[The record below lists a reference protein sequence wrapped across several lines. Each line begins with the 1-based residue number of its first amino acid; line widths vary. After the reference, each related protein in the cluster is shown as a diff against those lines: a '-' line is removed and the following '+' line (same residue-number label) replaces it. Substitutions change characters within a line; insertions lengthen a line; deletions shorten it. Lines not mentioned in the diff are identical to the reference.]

1 MSFHMESHEENVSH
15 YVKRVVLPSGKT
27 IEVVLFGESVPAAE
41 PATAQPS
48 QDLHLCASC
57 DSNLVYPTAWQ
68 EAGPDNWEVELRC
81 PECEH
86 VREGIF
92 GQHTVDAFDAE
103 LDAGTDALTADYRRL
118 MRANMAEEVDRFV
131 AALKVDAILPED
143 F

>member
-1 MSFHMESHEENVSH
+1 MESHEENVSH

-27 IEVVLFGESVPAAE
+27 IEVVLFGEGAPTGDGSSSVAE
-41 PATAQPS
+41 PR
-48 QDLHLCASC
+48 QDLHMCPSC
-57 DSNLVYPTAWQ
+57 DSHLVYPTAWQ
-68 EAGPDNWEVELRC
+68 EAGPDTWDVVLRC

-92 GQHTVDAFDAE
+92 EQRTVDAFDAE

-131 AALKVDAILPED
+131 AALHVDAILPED